1 MYKLPIFFLFISLN
15 LFAQTKF
22 KSTKYNYSFIFPD
35 GWNIKSKIY
44 TPDVDAKIVDGKGN
58 SLIVTVKEYSTPA
71 HQTARQELEILSN
84 SEIEEQFDAIYGKTS
99 IIKRG
104 SVIIGSREFYYI
116 HMLTPFTNGLQL
128 YHKTFSYNWGKKTL
142 TIDACSIETY
152 LDETTPA
159 FAIMLNT
166 FNF

>member
-1 MYKLPIFFLFISLN
+1 MVQKIAQYANSQNKIKDSDFFSNHPFHREME
-15 LFAQTKF
+15 K
-22 KSTKYNYSFIFPD
+22 
-35 GWNIKSKIY
+35 
-44 TPDVDAKIVDGKGN
+44 
-58 SLIVTVKEYSTPA
+58 
-71 HQTARQELEILSN
+71 LSN
-84 SEIEEQFDAIYGKTS
+84 REIEEQFDAIHGKTT
-99 IIKRG
+99 ILKRG

-116 HMLTPFTNGLQL
+116 HLLTPFTNGLQL